1 MAETEK
7 KEGSPSSS
15 TLNGHDHVEKRQPS
29 YAADADA
36 MPRDRLNAMFENPL
50 GGISKQ
56 QLFSNVD
63 EYAYSNDRAYWI
75 VD

>member
-7 KEGSPSSS
+7 KEEEGSPSSS
-15 TLNGHDHVEKRQPS
+15 TLNGHEHVEKREAG
-29 YAADADA
+29 YAADAEV

-56 QLFSNVD
+56 QLFADVD
-63 EYAYSNDRAYWI
+63 E
-75 VD
+75 